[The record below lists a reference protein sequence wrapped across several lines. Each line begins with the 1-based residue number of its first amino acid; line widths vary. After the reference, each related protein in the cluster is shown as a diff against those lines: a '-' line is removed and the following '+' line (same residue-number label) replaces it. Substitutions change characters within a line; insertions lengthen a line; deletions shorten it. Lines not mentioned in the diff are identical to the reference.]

1 MNRYIMG
8 NQIMGYTF
16 IKLLEK
22 DQHEIELNRICEIQS
37 KVEISI
43 RRENNAILDFTENDL
58 YGMQQSYSDIFE
70 LNDKYM
76 KINDY
81 TISRME
87 EDRNQKLRLMN
98 KLSRY
103 FTLGMPIDIGNTV
116 ERTIKTVL
124 REYYGE

>member
-1 MNRYIMG
+1 M
-8 NQIMGYTF
+8 
-16 IKLLEK
+16 
-22 DQHEIELNRICEIQS
+22 D
-37 KVEISI
+37 
-43 RRENNAILDFTENDL
+43 
-58 YGMQQSYSDIFE
+58 
-70 LNDKYM
+70 
-76 KINDY
+76 
-81 TISRME
+81 